1 MIEGDATVNH
11 ERMTTG
17 DAAEIWDEPLIAI
30 EADPSVVAELILVDV
45 LL

>member
-1 MIEGDATVNH
+1 MSTVND

-30 EADPSVVAELILVDV
+30 EADPSVGAEIILVDV
-45 LL
+45 VL